1 MLKNLLSS
9 DPAAA
14 LDKTRAKLAS
24 VEENIAGSKRAEVLL
39 TAEDA
44 GAVIGK
50 LENGI
55 SENSRERRLFTTITL
70 I

>member
-50 LENGI
+50 LEKDFRK
-55 SENSRERRLFTTITL
+55 SRERHPFTTVTL

>member
-24 VEENIAGSKRAEVLL
+24 VEKNIPGSKRAEVLP

-55 SENSRERRLFTTITL
+55 FEKAGKDTHSRQSH
-70 I
+70 